1 MCNITDDITPQIRL
15 FLSVDIFG
23 STNLKNTKNY
33 MNLLSRYSDL
43 QKIHDRIINKPTDTS
58 KNSNDSIIYE
68 ILETEELDWTKI
80 IKNTFLDFHNMF
92 IKELNEKNLF
102 LWKVLGDELIYSLKL
117 DDGEDLQKKLLAFY
131 KTLRNYDK
139 QLCDKK
145 SIRLKGS
152 AWVASF
158 PIRNKV
164 IEIPSPQL
172 YFNEDNKYIKYPYPK
187 EDYLGPEMDI
197 GFRIGKCVAPGF
209 IVVSIELAYL
219 LGSVNSSDQ
228 FRLGNVGWEQL
239 KGVLGGRHYP
249 IYWIA
254 LPDSY
259 KENEDYTY
267 NEYYLWEIETNK
279 FLSKWH
285 EIKESDKSLLVEAKK
300 AQSDIKDI
308 ITKLP
313 SDLGV
318 CIPYFSNELKDG
330 NVDKKILELLEKLKD
345 YRAKSAKQEDIEN
358 NIEAQT
364 DPCKTFCERF
374 DNIIKNEKLKKTDE

>member
-1 MCNITDDITPQIRL
+1 MCKITDDIELQIRL
-15 FLSVDIFG
+15 FLSVDISG

-43 QKIHDRIINKPTDTS
+43 QKICDRIIKEPTNTV
-58 KNSNDSIIYE
+58 KNTDNSIIYE
-68 ILETEELDWTKI
+68 ILEDEELDWPKI
-80 IKNTFLDFHNMF
+80 IKNTFSDFHNMF
-92 IKELNEKNLF
+92 IKALEEQNLF
-102 LWKVLGDELIYSLKL
+102 PWKVLGDELIYSLKL

-172 YFNEDNKYIKYPYPK
+172 YFNDDKKYIPYPYPK

-239 KGVLGGRHYP
+239 KGVWGGRHYP

-259 KENEDYTY
+259 KDKEDYTY
-267 NEYYLWEIETNK
+267 NEYCLWEIETDK

-285 EIKESDKSLLVEAKK
+285 KIKTNDKNLLVEAKT
-300 AQSDIKDI
+300 AQSDIREI

-313 SDLGV
+313 SNLGV
-318 CIPYFSNELKDG
+318 CKPYFPNELQDDD
-330 NVDKKILELLEKLKD
+330 DKKILELLEKLRD
-345 YRAKSAKQEDIEN
+345 YRSKSAKQEDAEN
-358 NIEAQT
+358 GIDAQI
-364 DPCKTFCERF
+364 DPDKPFCERF
-374 DNIIKNEKLKKTDE
+374 DNIIKNEKNR